1 MTITV
6 NGSKK
11 EFDPAGTIQE
21 LLEALGLDA
30 ARVAVEHNR
39 EIVPRD
45 RFSAIA
51 VEDGDSL
58 EIVQFVGGG

>member
-11 EFDPAGTIQE
+11 EFDSAATIRE

-39 EIVPRD
+39 DIVPGD
-45 RFSAIA
+45 RFAETVMA
-51 VEDGDSL
+51 EGDIL
-58 EIVQFVGGG
+58 

>member
-6 NGSKK
+6 NGNKK
-11 EFDPAGTIQE
+11 EFAHTATLQQ

-39 EIVPRD
+39 DIVPRD
-45 RFSAIA
+45 RFAET
-51 VEDGDSL
+51 VMTEGDIL

>member
-6 NGSKK
+6 NGNMK
-11 EFDPAGTIQE
+11 EFAFTATIQQ

-30 ARVAVEHNR
+30 ARVAVERNR
-39 EIVPRD
+39 DIVPRD
-45 RFSAIA
+45 RFAET
-51 VEDGDSL
+51 VMTEGDIL

>member
-1 MTITV
+1 MTITI

-11 EFDPAGTIQE
+11 EFAAAATIRE
-21 LLEALGLDA
+21 LLETLGLDA

-39 EIVPRD
+39 DIVPRD
-45 RFSAIA
+45 RFAET
-51 VEDGDSL
+51 VMTDGDSL